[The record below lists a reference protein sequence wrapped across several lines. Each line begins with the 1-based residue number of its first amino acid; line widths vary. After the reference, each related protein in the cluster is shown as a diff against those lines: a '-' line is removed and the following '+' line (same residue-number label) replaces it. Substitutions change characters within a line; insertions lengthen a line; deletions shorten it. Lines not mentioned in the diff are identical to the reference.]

1 MDRRSQAYLYIH
13 ICVVLWGFTA
23 ILGELIQLPALMIVL
38 WRVFI
43 TSCSLIFLL
52 WYYNKFVKLGF
63 RQFFIFAGIGIVVAL
78 HWLTFY
84 GAIKLANAS
93 IALVCFATTSFL
105 TALIEPLIV
114 KSKFSFF
121 DLAIGIVIV
130 PSMIFIVNE
139 LPTKDYLGVAVG
151 ITSALLAT
159 LFSTLNK
166 KYVHEADPI
175 FISAIEISSATIFLA
190 IMLPFVFYFG
200 EPMTLMPTGTMDWI
214 YLFILSIVCT
224 TLPFIL
230 SMISLKQLSAFATNL
245 VINLEPVYGIIL
257 AIFILHEHKELNV
270 NFYIGAAVI
279 MLSVFI
285 YPILKK
291 KFNPSNES

>member
-1 MDRRSQAYLYIH
+1 MNKQSQAYLYIH

-23 ILGELIQLPALMIVL
+23 ILGDLIQLPALMIVL
-38 WRVFI
+38 WRVLI
-43 TSCSLIFLL
+43 TSISLIALL
-52 WYYNKFVKLGF
+52 WYYKKLVKIGF
-63 RQFFIFAGIGIVVAL
+63 RQFWIFAGIGILVAL

-105 TALIEPLIV
+105 TAIIEPLIV

-121 DLAIGIVIV
+121 DLAIGIVIIPCMV
-130 PSMIFIVNE
+130 FIVNE
-139 LPTKDYLGVAVG
+139 LPSKEYMGVIVG
-151 ITSALLAT
+151 IISALLAT
-159 LFSTLNK
+159 IFSTLNK
-166 KYVHEADPI
+166 KYVNEADPI
-175 FISAIEISSATIFLA
+175 YISAVEISSATIFLA
-190 IMLPFVFYFG
+190 VLLPFVYFLDG
-200 EPMTLMPTGTMDWI
+200 PMPLLPADKMDWI
-214 YLFILSIVCT
+214 YLFILSIACT

-245 VINLEPVYGIIL
+245 VINLEPVYGIVL
-257 AIFILHEHKELNV
+257 AIFILNEHKELNT
-270 NFYIGAAVI
+270 NFYVGAAII

-291 KFNPSNES
+291 KFNPEYES

>member
-1 MDRRSQAYLYIH
+1 MDKRSRAYLYIH
-13 ICVVLWGFTA
+13 FCVVLWGFTA

-38 WRVFI
+38 WRVLI
-43 TSCSLIFLL
+43 TSISLILLL
-52 WYYNKFVKLGF
+52 WYYKKFVKIGF
-63 RQFFIFAGIGIVVAL
+63 RQFMIFAGIGVLVAL

-114 KSKFSFF
+114 KSKFSLF
-121 DLAIGIVIV
+121 DLAIGIIII

-139 LPTKDYLGVAVG
+139 LPSKEYLGVAVG
-151 ITSALLAT
+151 IFSALLAT
-159 LFSTLNK
+159 VFSTLNK
-166 KYVHEADPI
+166 KYVNMADPVY
-175 FISAIEISSATIFLA
+175 ISAVEISSATIFLA
-190 IMLPFVFYFG
+190 IVLPFVYYLG
-200 EPMTLMPTGTMDWI
+200 EPMPLLPTCTMDWI
-214 YLFILSIVCT
+214 YLFILSLACT

-257 AIFILHEHKELNV
+257 AIVILKEHKELNI

-291 KFNPSNES
+291 KFNPIHEN